1 MISALESIISEY
13 GNVEEIIC
21 DNGKQFMAQE
31 YKNVA
36 VQYGFR
42 LTTSSPYHPKGHGFR
57 EAGTNH
63 QENPHQMQV
72 GWYQPTHGHAGIEGN
87 TFR

>member
-1 MISALESIISEY
+1 M
-13 GNVEEIIC
+13 EEIIC

-31 YKNVA
+31 YKDFA
-36 VQYGFR
+36 AQYGFR
-42 LTTSSPYHPKGHGFR
+42 LTTSSPVPLQRPWVYR

-72 GWYQPTHGHAGIEGN
+72 GWYQPTYGHARIEGN